1 MSKLSPKCRVAVNTN
16 SLNAGVISN
25 LTPQQQKNWM
35 DAHLARKDNKVSAFD
50 VALDVAINSMLSGMG
65 TPLVN
70 MISIALQQTLKN
82 ANETI
87 GFALDSIGLT
97 NGGREWRQVKAMWDA
112 SLEGFSADL
121 LYFREG
127 FGKGYSLDQETVRR
141 SLIMDKAEW
150 DDYVKTTLK
159 IDDTSKLTDDEV
171 NDLLNDMQDYMHNS
185 IGRTRA
191 GGTMIEGAV
200 RFPTKLI
207 VGIDE
212 YGKSR
217 YRRQSLYQ
225 AASKYASE
233 DSKLGMGS
241 YDELYKDYKGQLF
254 SKESP
259 TTQWDARLK
268 AFVAARNTDR
278 VNAGNKG
285 VGDDL
290 DVLRKSN
297 EMVSWVRDDA
307 LFNAFQQKLEG
318 IPLKAQKLRHEYPA
332 FTLFAPFIKTPWNII
347 KEGYNYIPIV
357 PALHIRKIN
366 KEGLGDALL
375 DFRTSVIPMHGPS
388 RKMTTAEL
396 MPRQVIGASV
406 FAMVGT
412 MYQED
417 NLTGSLPRTAS
428 ERQRWKDT
436 GKKPYSIKIGD
447 TWMEYNRI
455 EPLATPLAMAADL
468 FDFTKDYLDDDDIN
482 TEEGMEFVQDML
494 YAVKSNLTSKTFL
507 EGFHALTEVIIDP
520 NIDTGSA
527 LLETAARPFTPAITA
542 NIAKAMDTYERQ
554 TESVLERLQ
563 ARIPIFREQLP
574 KKYGVYGGPQ
584 ETDITK
590 ALLNIGFSS
599 EDNLSP
605 LQKHI
610 TDIEWNKGGI
620 VNKFQGVKLSSEDV
634 AELREINA
642 QVLTP
647 ILEAVIKEPEYQAL
661 SDSKKK
667 KILDSRVR
675 KARLRVGK
683 QFAYKLKQKDPEFA
697 RKWLSAWYRKQ
708 GLGDVMPDNLK
719 D

>member
-1 MSKLSPKCRVAVNTN
+1 MSKLSPKCKVAVNTS

-35 DAHLARKDNKVSAFD
+35 DEHLARKDNKVSAFD
-50 VALDVAINSMLSGMG
+50 VGLDVAINAMLSGMG

-97 NGGREWRQVKAMWDA
+97 QGGREWRQVKSMWDA
-112 SLEGFSADL
+112 SLEGFGADL
-121 LYFREG
+121 MYFREG
-127 FGKGYSLDQETVRR
+127 FGKGYSLDQDTIRR
-141 SLIMDKAEW
+141 SLQMDKQEW

-159 IDDTSKLTDDEV
+159 IDDTSKLTNDEV
-171 NDLLNDMQDYMHNS
+171 KGLLNDMQDYMHNS
-185 IGRTRA
+185 IGRTRV
-191 GGTMIEGAV
+191 GGTKIEGVV

-212 YGKSR
+212 YGKAR
-217 YRRQSLYQ
+217 YRRQSLFK

-241 YDELYKDYKGQLF
+241 YDDLYKEYKGQLF

-259 TTQWDARLK
+259 STQWDARLK
-268 AFVAARNTDR
+268 SFVAARNTDR
-278 VNAGNKG
+278 VNAGHAG

-290 DVLRKSN
+290 DLLRKSN
-297 EMVSWVRDDA
+297 EMVAWVRDDA

-357 PALHIRKIN
+357 PMLQIKKIN
-366 KEGLGDALL
+366 KEGLGDTLL
-375 DFRTSVIPMHGPS
+375 DFRTSIIPMHGPS
-388 RKMTTAEL
+388 VKMSYAEL
-396 MPRQVIGASV
+396 LPRQVIGASV

-455 EPLATPLAMAADL
+455 EPIATPLAMAADL
-468 FDFTKDYLDDDDIN
+468 FDFTKDYIDDDDIN
-482 TEEGMEFVQDML
+482 TEEGWELVKDML

-507 EGFHALTEVIIDP
+507 EGFHAITEVALDP
-520 NIDTGSA
+520 NVDTGSV

-542 NIAKAMDTYERQ
+542 NIAKAIDKYERQ
-554 TESVLERLQ
+554 TETVLERLQ
-563 ARIPIFREQLP
+563 SRIPFFRQQLP
-574 KKYGVYGGPQ
+574 KKFGVYGDAQ
-584 ETDITK
+584 ETDMTK
-590 ALLNIGFSS
+590 ALFNIGFSS
-599 EDNLSP
+599 EDSLSP

-610 TDIEWNKGGI
+610 TDIEWDKGGI
-620 VNKFQGVKLSSEDV
+620 TNKFQGVKLSSEDV
-634 AELREINA
+634 AELRELNA
-642 QVLTP
+642 QLLTP
-647 ILEAVIKEPEYQAL
+647 VLEAIIKEPAYQEL
-661 SDSKKK
+661 SDARKKK
-667 KILDSRVR
+667 VLDSRVR
-675 KARLRVGK
+675 KVRLSIGK

-708 GLGDVMPDNLK
+708 GFGDVMPDSLK

>member
-1 MSKLSPKCRVAVNTN
+1 MSKLSAKCKVAVNTS

-35 DAHLARKDNKVSAFD
+35 DAHLARKDNKVGAFD
-50 VALDVAINSMLSGMG
+50 VGLDVAINAMLSGMG

-97 NGGREWRQVKAMWDA
+97 QGGREWRQVKAMWDA
-112 SLEGFSADL
+112 SLEGFGADAM
-121 LYFREG
+121 YFREG
-127 FGKGYSLDQETVRR
+127 FGKGYSLDQDTVRR
-141 SLIMDKAEW
+141 SLQMDKQEW

-159 IDDTSKLTDDEV
+159 IDDTSKLTNDEV
-171 NDLLNDMQDYMHNS
+171 KDLLNDMQDYMHNS
-185 IGRTRA
+185 IGRTRV
-191 GGTMIEGAV
+191 GGTKIEGVV

-217 YRRQSLYQ
+217 YRRQSLFK

-241 YDELYKDYKGQLF
+241 YDDLYKEYKGQLF

-259 TTQWDARLK
+259 STQWDARLK
-268 AFVAARNTDR
+268 SFVAARNTDR
-278 VNAGNKG
+278 VNAGHAG

-290 DVLRKSN
+290 DLLRKSN
-297 EMVSWVRDDA
+297 EMVAWVRDDA

-357 PALHIRKIN
+357 PMLQIKKIN
-366 KEGLGDALL
+366 KEGLGDTLL
-375 DFRTSVIPMHGPS
+375 DFRTSIIPMHGPS
-388 RKMTTAEL
+388 VKMSYAEL
-396 MPRQVIGASV
+396 LPRQVIGASV

-455 EPLATPLAMAADL
+455 EPIATPLAMAADL
-468 FDFTKDYLDDDDIN
+468 FDFTKDYIDDDDIN
-482 TEEGMEFVQDML
+482 TEEGWELVKDML

-507 EGFHALTEVIIDP
+507 EGFHAITEVALDP
-520 NIDTGSA
+520 NVDTGSV

-542 NIAKAMDTYERQ
+542 NIAKAIDKYERQ
-554 TESVLERLQ
+554 TETVLERLQ
-563 ARIPIFREQLP
+563 SRIPFFREQLP
-574 KKYGVYGGPQ
+574 KKFGVYGDAQ
-584 ETDITK
+584 ETDMTK
-590 ALLNIGFSS
+590 ALFNIGFSS
-599 EDNLSP
+599 EDSLSP

-610 TDIEWNKGGI
+610 TDIEWDKGGI
-620 VNKFQGVKLSSEDV
+620 TNKFQGVKLSSEDV
-634 AELREINA
+634 AELRELNA
-642 QVLTP
+642 QLLTP
-647 ILEAVIKEPEYQAL
+647 ILEAIIKEPAYQEL
-661 SDSKKK
+661 SDARKKK
-667 KILDSRVR
+667 VLDSRVR
-675 KARLRVGK
+675 KVRLSIGK

-708 GLGDVMPDNLK
+708 GFGDVMPDSLK